1 MAITRVTQHMISQRS
16 LSSLQTNL
24 SRMAKLQEQLSS
36 GRTLNRPSDSVSGT
50 ASAMRL
56 RDKLATVQQYQDN
69 AQDGLSWLGTTDT
82 ALTTISDAVRE
93 ARDVGL
99 QGANGG
105 SLDQASRDALAS
117 QIDGLR
123 EQLVSEANTS
133 YLGRPV
139 FGGITSGSTAYD
151 ASGTY
156 VGQDGAVQ
164 RTVGDGAKV
173 RVDTDATSVFG
184 ATGSSLFDHLSA
196 LSSALRAG
204 DIPAVTAATAT
215 IGTDADRIAVAH
227 ADVGIRYA
235 RIEQAQTGASDAEL
249 TTKTALSDV
258 ENVDLPKVTVDLQM
272 QQVAYQASLAA
283 TARVVQPSLLD
294 FLR

>member
-56 RDKLATVQQYQDN
+56 RDKLATVQQYQNN
-69 AQDGLSWLGTTDT
+69 AQDGLAWLGTTDT
-82 ALTTISDAVRE
+82 AMTTITDAVRE

-105 SLDQASRDALAS
+105 SLDQAARDALAS

-133 YLGRPV
+133 YLGRPI
-139 FGGITSGSTAYD
+139 FGGTTGSPTAYD
-151 ASGTY
+151 AN
-156 VGQDGAVQ
+156 GAFQGDSHPVE
-164 RTVGDGAKV
+164 RTVGAGVTV
-173 RVDTDATSVFG
+173 RVDISGPEAFSVSGDDLFKVLGDATAALTSGADPSSTLTRLDAVFNQMKTGLADIG
-184 ATGSSLFDHLSA
+184 ARENRIDQATNRLST
-196 LSSALRAG
+196 SAV
-204 DIPAVTAATAT
+204 DNT
-215 IGTDADRIAVAH
+215 
-227 ADVGIRYA
+227 
-235 RIEQAQTGASDAEL
+235 
-249 TTKTALSDV
+249 TALSNI
-258 ENVDLPKVTVDLQM
+258 ENIDIASAITDLQM
-272 QQVAYQASLAA
+272 QQVSYQASLGA
-283 TARVVQPSLLD
+283 TARVIQPSLLD

>member
-24 SRMAKLQEQLSS
+24 SRMASLQEQLSS

-56 RDKLATVQQYQDN
+56 RDKLAAVQQYQSN

-82 ALTTISDAVRE
+82 ALTTITDAVRE

-105 SLDQASRDALAS
+105 SLDQAARDALAS

-139 FGGITSGSTAYD
+139 FGGITSGSVAYD

-156 VGQDGAVQ
+156 VGQAGTVQ
-164 RTVGDGAKV
+164 RTVGEGVKV
-173 RVDTDATSVFG
+173 RVDTDASSVFG
-184 ATGSSLFDHLSA
+184 ATGSSVFDHLSA
-196 LSSALRAG
+196 LSSALRC
-204 DIPAVTAATAT
+204 
-215 IGTDADRIAVAH
+215 R
-227 ADVGIRYA
+227 
-235 RIEQAQTGASDAEL
+235 
-249 TTKTALSDV
+249 
-258 ENVDLPKVTVDLQM
+258 
-272 QQVAYQASLAA
+272 
-283 TARVVQPSLLD
+283 
-294 FLR
+294 